1 MKYPTRFH
9 GRRAAIV
16 VHVAALALVV
26 AGAATALGIAAA
38 AGSASPAA
46 VSPVANLRHGVL
58 AVTGTVNDDS
68 IALRLKTGDPN
79 TLEVDVDDNGS
90 ADFSFPRADIA
101 ELDVFARAGNDL
113 VRIDETNGAFTTTI
127 PTTLDGG
134 AGDDELLG
142 GAGAVTLQGG
152 PGRDKL
158 IGGNGAELLLGGSGD
173 DIIDGNKGND
183 VAFMGPGDDSFGWV
197 PGDGSDTIEGEQ
209 GNDTMDFVGA
219 AAAEKVDLSANGNHL
234 RFTRDVAGIT
244 MDTHGVERVDF
255 EALGGAD
262 QVTVNDLAATDV
274 RSVNVD
280 LAGALGGGVFG
291 GGDGAADRVILKGTA
306 RADGIDVSGDAS
318 EVKVSGLAATVRILS
333 PEVAK
338 DRLDINDIA
347 GNDTVS
353 SAGLAAGA
361 IQLFVDGVLVP

>member
-1 MKYPTRFH
+1 MSSRNTSQ
-9 GRRAAIV
+9 GRRAGV
-16 VHVAALALVV
+16 VRLAVLALVV
-26 AGAATALGIAAA
+26 AGAAAAVGVAAA
-38 AGSASPAA
+38 PGSASPAA
-46 VSPVANLRHGVL
+46 AFPVPKIRNGLL
-58 AVTGTVNDDS
+58 AITGTAGDDK
-68 IALRLKTGDPN
+68 IALRLKAGDPK
-79 TLEVDVDDNGS
+79 TLEVDVNDDGT
-90 ADFSFPRADIA
+90 ADFSFPRAAIA
-101 ELDVFARAGNDL
+101 QIDVFARAGNDL
-113 VRIDETNGAFTTTI
+113 VRVDESNGAFTTTI

-158 IGGNGAELLLGGSGD
+158 LGGNGAELLLGGSGD
-173 DIIDGNKGND
+173 DIINGNKGND
-183 VAFMGPGDDSFGWV
+183 VAFMGPGDDSFGWA
-197 PGDGSDTIEGEQ
+197 PGDGSDTIEGDQ
-209 GNDTMDFVGA
+209 GNDAMVFIGA

-234 RFTRDVAGIT
+234 RFTRDVASIT

-255 EALGGAD
+255 DALGGAD

-280 LAGALGGGVFG
+280 LAGTLGGGVFG

-306 RADGIDVSGDAS
+306 RADAIDVSGDSSA
-318 EVKVSGLAATVRILS
+318 VKVSGLAATVSVLS

-338 DRLDINDIA
+338 DRLDLNEIA
-347 GNDTVS
+347 ANDTVN
-353 SAGLAAGA
+353 SAGLSAGA